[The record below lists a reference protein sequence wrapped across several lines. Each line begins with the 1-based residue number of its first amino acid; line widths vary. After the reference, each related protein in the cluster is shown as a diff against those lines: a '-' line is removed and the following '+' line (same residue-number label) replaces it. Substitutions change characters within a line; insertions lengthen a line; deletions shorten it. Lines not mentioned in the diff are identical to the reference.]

1 METPAATLPVP
12 RRRSPRRFLL
22 ILLFLAAV
30 FFAGWIPQTLKLRD
44 SDERLHAAELQLRLL
59 TLERRLGLSAA
70 EARRGNFG
78 LAASEAGRFFDDT
91 QRLLAEE
98 RLANQP
104 RLRVALTSFVA
115 RRDEIV
121 TRLSTNDAATAQLL
135 TDLYVTYDGVL
146 QRGM

>member
-1 METPAATLPVP
+1 MEPPASTLPVP
-12 RRRSPRRFLL
+12 RRRSPLRFLL
-22 ILLFLAAV
+22 IPLLLAAV

-44 SDERLHAAELQLRLL
+44 AEERLHAAELQLRLL
-59 TLERRLGLSAA
+59 TLERRLGVSAA
-70 EARRGNFG
+70 EARRVNFG
-78 LAASEAGRFFDDT
+78 LAGSEAGRFFDDT

-98 RLANQP
+98 PLAAQT
-104 RLRVALTSFVA
+104 RLRVALTAFAA

-121 TRLSTNDAATAQLL
+121 TRLATNDPATAQLL